1 MSHPT
6 AAIFFKFFGT
16 ELCLPPQQLSS
27 DTALTELDDSLEWF
41 ELLLAVENE
50 FDVQISEGKVSQM
63 RTLGDLLACVESLRD
78 VQSQA
83 VA

>member
-1 MSHPT
+1 VGSSF
-6 AAIFFKFFGT
+6 IGT
-16 ELCLPPQQLSS
+16 ELCPPPQQLSS
-27 DTALTELDDSLEWF
+27 DTALTELGDSLEWF

-50 FDVQISEGKVSQM
+50 FDLQISEDKVSQM

>member
-6 AAIFFKFFGT
+6 AAIFFKFIGA

-27 DTALTELDDSLEWF
+27 DTTLTELGDSLEWF

-50 FDVQISEGKVSQM
+50 FDVQISEGKVSRM
-63 RTLGDLLACVESLRD
+63 RTLGDLLNCVAGLSSTR
-78 VQSQA
+78 SPA
-83 VA
+83 VV